1 MLSLTALLTACNA
14 DHAQMPEP
22 PPPQEAAQFEIK
34 ISQPEKG
41 SPRGEALVALEQAT
55 DFVLYSL
62 RPEDPMFAPDSRFD
76 YGTPAYEADVK
87 PKVDAFKNAQA
98 INCKRTGCLYGNPV
112 LGMTAIKLPGERE
125 LLRDTLAR
133 SLGKVPNY
141 GMACAAQYR
150 HAISFSSGGK
160 RYEILLCY
168 GCGQIGIGQDGK
180 LLLGSDQAYD
190 MGSEAKLDAIL
201 KTAGIELAPKPDH

>member
-1 MLSLTALLTACNA
+1 ML
-14 DHAQMPEP
+14 
-22 PPPQEAAQFEIK
+22 
-34 ISQPEKG
+34 
-41 SPRGEALVALEQAT
+41 
-55 DFVLYSL
+55 
-62 RPEDPMFAPDSRFD
+62 APDSKFD

-87 PKVDAFKNAQA
+87 PKVDAFKKLQA
-98 INCKRTGCLYGNPV
+98 ADCKRTGCLYGNSV
-112 LGMTAIKLPGERE
+112 LGMAEVDASSERE

-133 SLGKVPNY
+133 ALGKVPNY
-141 GMACAAQYR
+141 GMACVAQYR
-150 HAISFSSGGK
+150 HAIAFSSGGK

-168 GCGQIGIGQDGK
+168 GCGQIGIAQDGK